1 MPGIFFGT
9 TDDEKEY
16 LKKQGIEMSVTED
29 DKSNSNNVSKVNTRF
44 KIDVDEL
51 EPLTDEELRILTR
64 ARHRN
69 DPHTVYMQS
78 DMSFYDKF
86 YMDGEDE
93 NEIVTEVHRM
103 RRIYKDFRSYYQANM
118 LREAY
123 MKWLLDEK
131 FNGDENMFMIMVN
144 SSNPEYYIPPIPIY
158 SVKSSNERPF
168 DVLSMFR
175 LESLWEEPSEED
187 IQAVFDYMAKD
198 VEDVDLGKN
207 PGDGIYSDVETNL
220 SVIECCEDLVAVE
233 EERSNGRVV
242 KNAAQEVRDII
253 NSWYHDDNDGS
264 NDLAD
269 RLFSKTPNVIREK
282 YFKHAFGLTTS
293 DEVHRLAL
301 DPFYDG
307 ESHVNWNELV
317 YDDVS
322 GRPMSR
328 LEMSKR
334 HLIRDLGKCG
344 WNELDLMGMLNVGT
358 QYERRQLARKEQKR
372 MKIRNK
378 VTPETAAKRAAY
390 IEGNYDTYSEMG
402 DGEENVL
409 NELKNILGVGGSY

>member
-16 LKKQGIEMSVTED
+16 LKKQGIEINVTDD
-29 DKSNSNNVSKVNTRF
+29 DKSNSDSTIRNNSRF

-78 DMSFYDKF
+78 DLSFYDKF
-86 YMDGEDE
+86 YMDGDNED
-93 NEIVTEVHRM
+93 EIVTEVHRM

-123 MKWLLDEK
+123 MKWLLYEK
-131 FNGDENMFMIMVN
+131 FDGDENMFMIMVN

-158 SVKSSNERPF
+158 SVKSSKEKPL
-168 DVLSMFR
+168 DVFAMFQ
-175 LESLWEEPSEED
+175 LDSLWEEPSDED
-187 IQAVFDYMAKD
+187 VKNILEYMSKD

-220 SVIECCEDLVAVE
+220 AVIECCEDIMLVE
-233 EERSNGRVV
+233 EERSNGKTV
-242 KNAAQEVRDII
+242 KNVTQEVRDII
-253 NSWYHDDNDGS
+253 NSWYRSDNNAS

-269 RLFSKTPNVIREK
+269 RVFSKTPSAIKENYYKR
-282 YFKHAFGLTTS
+282 AFGVVTS
-293 DEVHRLAL
+293 DEVHRLATDL
-301 DPFYDG
+301 NYDG
-307 ESHVNWNELV
+307 ENHIDWNELV

-328 LEMSKR
+328 LELSKR
-334 HLIRDLGKCG
+334 RLIRDLGQCG
-344 WNELDLMGMLNVGT
+344 WNELDLMGMMNVGT
-358 QYERRQLARKEQKR
+358 QYERRQLARKEQRK
-372 MKIRNK
+372 MKSRNK

-390 IEGNYDTYSEMG
+390 MEGSYDSYSEMG
-402 DGEENVL
+402 DGDDNVL
-409 NELKNILGVGGSY
+409 STLKNILGVGGNY